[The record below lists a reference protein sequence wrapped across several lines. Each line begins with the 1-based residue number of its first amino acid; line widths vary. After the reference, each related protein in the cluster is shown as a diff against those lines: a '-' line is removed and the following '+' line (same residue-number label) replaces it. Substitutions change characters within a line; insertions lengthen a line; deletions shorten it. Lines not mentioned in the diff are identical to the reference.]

1 MVAGFCLTTPASY
14 EYKHGDVS
22 NPRLAAAIIK
32 YIHIDIWRRVKKN
45 NNLQV
50 HAYYITVIYH
60 HIGITVVSIV
70 AIIII
75 DAGLFKCLLVLRIGI
90 LC

>member
-1 MVAGFCLTTPASY
+1 M
-14 EYKHGDVS
+14 K
-22 NPRLAAAIIK
+22 N
-32 YIHIDIWRRVKKN
+32 N

-75 DAGLFKCLLVLRIGI
+75 DAGLFKCLLVLRIGNTV
-90 LC
+90 LVFF